1 MLILDQWGTS
11 FHAVIVFGRVKNL
24 LFKSVLG
31 RCGKESEFGA
41 TLLNAIQEDKL
52 V

>member
-1 MLILDQWGTS
+1 MLILDLWDIN
-11 FHAVIVFGRVKNL
+11 FHAVVVFVKGKDI